1 MKESSD
7 KKHALDRERFHLHL
21 HAQWRVTGHELT
33 GTLMRKQAE
42 PEEEEEGRGVG

>member
-7 KKHALDRERFHLHL
+7 KKQGLDRERFHLHL
-21 HAQWRVTGHELT
+21 HAQRRVTGHELT

-42 PEEEEEGRGVG
+42 PEEEDRGVG